1 MAPSALSMVC
11 DQEQSIISIDC
22 MLEMIEGRSSERE
35 IANLKGAGY
44 NIKVFT
50 AFKQIQKKRNI
61 DPDDIFHG
69 KKRMDGYKKSFD
81 QFLSFL
87 HLY

>member
-35 IANLKGAGY
+35 IANLKGTGY

-50 AFKQIQKKRNI
+50 AFKKNQKKRNI
-61 DPDDIFHG
+61 DPDDVSWE
-69 KKRMDGYKKSFD
+69 KKNGW
-81 QFLSFL
+81 L
-87 HLY
+87 